1 MENNIQISNQNDDEI
16 DIKELFAVLWAGRLK
31 IIAITIIFAFAS
43 LTYALIV
50 PNQYQATALLAPSQ
64 SDGGDLSGALGQL
77 GGLASL
83 AGVSIGGGESTES
96 QIAQEIMQSWSFI
109 ENFIKKN
116 NLMISIYAVN
126 GWDEESNQLIID
138 EDIYD
143 PGTKTW
149 LVEDDS
155 GQYGPP
161 SSWQLFESFTEMLSI
176 SQDKKNGFVNVSV
189 EYYSPRIAKIWLDLY
204 ISSINK
210 HMQERQVRKVSR
222 NIEYLNAQIEKTEIA
237 EMQEVFYTIIQ
248 EQIKSKMLAE
258 ASPEYAFTI
267 VSPSMVPEE
276 ESQPKR
282 ALICVLGVL
291 LGGMLSVFLVLVQH
305 YTRKSD

>member
-16 DIKELFAVLWAGRLK
+16 DIRELFAVLWAGRLK

-50 PNQYQATALLAPSQ
+50 PNQYQATTLLAPSQ

-116 NLMISIYAVN
+116 DLMISIYAVN
-126 GWDEESNQLIID
+126 GWNEESNELIID

-143 PGTKTW
+143 PETKTW

-237 EMQEVFYTIIQ
+237 EMQEVFYTIVQ

-276 ESQPKR
+276 NSQPKR

-291 LGGMLSVFLVLVQH
+291 LGGMLSMFLVLVQH